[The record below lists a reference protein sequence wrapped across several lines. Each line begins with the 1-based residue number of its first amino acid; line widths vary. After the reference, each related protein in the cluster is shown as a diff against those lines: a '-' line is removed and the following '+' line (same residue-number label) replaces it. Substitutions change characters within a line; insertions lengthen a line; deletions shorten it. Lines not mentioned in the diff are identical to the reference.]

1 MTGSLTRRLS
11 LAAGALAALLASA
24 IEAPAEATPAQNARL
39 VAIPPNTAIDL
50 GRYACTNP
58 AGAGGNCE
66 AITDYSGMVYDH
78 HHHQLLMFGGG
89 HAQTTG
95 TLRSDVSVFDFATL
109 EWKSA
114 YTPTSCADMNA
125 GNIDKTTGAWLSTGQ
140 PMARHT
146 YDMLVMLDDP
156 PQMLM
161 ATSGALG
168 PEVCSG
174 AAVPP
179 GLGLG
184 TRITGYDPVSKK
196 WAFRNTPLGEWDSY
210 SSAEYDPVSKATMI
224 LGSNGL
230 WAYDAKSDSFFGSQF
245 MPAELGYANN
255 MVYAPETERMY
266 YFARGD
272 KTRVYEL
279 VLDRAAWKTSTLTEL
294 VGSEGPASPET
305 GYAHDSV
312 NHVIGGAVVDG
323 KFSAF
328 DPKTKSWSTVVMK
341 TEPAGAK
348 IGTMAFH
355 EIAFDPVDG
364 VFVFIT
370 DGASGI
376 RVWAYRYAGSPPPP
390 PSPGSAG
397 SGAGP
402 GGDADG
408 GAPTPGAGADPE
420 ASSPADA
427 ACGCRVVRGDRAL
440 GGAASL
446 GIAAVALLGITRAR
460 RRR

>member
-1 MTGSLTRRLS
+1 MRRLS
-11 LAAGALAALLASA
+11 LAVGAGVVVLASA
-24 IEAPAEATPAQNARL
+24 LDAPAEAAPAQNARL
-39 VAIPPNTAIDL
+39 TAIPPNTAIDL
-50 GRYACTNP
+50 GRYSCANP

-95 TLRSDVSVFDFATL
+95 TLRSDVSVFDFTTL
-109 EWKSA
+109 TWKSA
-114 YTPTSCADMNA
+114 YTPTPCSDMNA
-125 GNIDKTTGAWLSTGQ
+125 GNIDKTNGAWLSSGQ

-174 AAVPP
+174 VAPP
-179 GLGLG
+179 AGFGLS
-184 TRITGYDPVSKK
+184 TRMTGYDPTSKK
-196 WAFRNTPLGEWDSY
+196 WSFRNTNPGEWDSF
-210 SSAEYDPVSKATMI
+210 SAAEYDPISKATI
-224 LGSNGL
+224 IVGSNGL
-230 WAYDAKSDSFFGSQF
+230 WAYDAKSDSFFGRQF
-245 MPAELGYANN
+245 LPAELGYANN
-255 MVYAPETERMY
+255 MVYAPETDRMY
-266 YFARGD
+266 YFARGA

-279 VLDRAAWKTSTLTEL
+279 ALDRAAWKTSTLTEL

-305 GYAHDSV
+305 GYAHDTV
-312 NHVIGGAVVDG
+312 NHLIGGAVVDG

-328 DPKTKSWSTVVMK
+328 DPKTKSWSTVVMN

-355 EIAFDPVDG
+355 EIAFDPIDG
-364 VFVFIT
+364 VYVFVT
-370 DGASGI
+370 DYASGY
-376 RVWAYRYAGSPPPP
+376 RVWAYRHAGSPPPP
-390 PSPGSAG
+390 PA

-402 GGDADG
+402 SGADG
-408 GAPTPGAGADPE
+408 GAAAAGDGTNAD
-420 ASSPADA
+420 ASSRGDA
-427 ACGCRVVRGDRAL
+427 ACGCRTVRGDVTARDA
-440 GGAASL
+440 GSFGAA
-446 GIAAVALLGITRAR
+446 AAVALLAIAR
-460 RRR
+460 RLRRYVTAP